1 MKRTCDLGA
10 YMSVTRRF
18 AYKSGGAGI
27 YPGKGMSSTR
37 TFAIVK
43 PLVHMT
49 IIAMRA
55 ATKIAKTCNCRL

>member
-1 MKRTCDLGA
+1 
-10 YMSVTRRF
+10 MSVTRRF
-18 AYKSGGAGI
+18 AYKSGGAGV

-49 IIAMRA
+49 VIAIRA